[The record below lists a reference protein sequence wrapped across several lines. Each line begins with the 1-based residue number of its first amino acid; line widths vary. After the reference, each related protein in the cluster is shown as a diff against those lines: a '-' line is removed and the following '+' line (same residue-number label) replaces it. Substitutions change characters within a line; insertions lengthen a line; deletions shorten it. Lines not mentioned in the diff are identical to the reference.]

1 MKNTEMKD
9 LKNISKRM
17 PFTES
22 EDYLD
27 NLISE
32 VTEKAVNEGHRAG
45 SGNMGDR
52 IDEAFGGIRRR
63 IFWPVVSVAAAAAV
77 LLVFILAGKDRQEP
91 EPSVQIAQV
100 TESPVDAFLDGLSDE
115 DLMELS
121 SYETE
126 DLSYLDYEDY

>member
-1 MKNTEMKD
+1 
-9 LKNISKRM
+9 
-17 PFTES
+17 
-22 EDYLD
+22 
-27 NLISE
+27 
-32 VTEKAVNEGHRAG
+32 
-45 SGNMGDR
+45 MGDR
-52 IDEAFGGIRRR
+52 RGESFAGIRHR